1 MISLNIFLR
10 RVTKLATTT
19 KTGQKAPVS
28 GQYKPVGG
36 KTEVTLVKGK
46 TVPPTSSGA
55 TTFVLVDKTKHR
67 K

>member
-1 MISLNIFLR
+1 M
-10 RVTKLATTT
+10 ATTT

-36 KTEVTLVKGK
+36 KSEITLIKGK
-46 TVPPTSSGA
+46 TVPPTANGA
-55 TTFVLVDKTKHR
+55 TKFVLVDKTKHR

>member
-1 MISLNIFLR
+1 MA
-10 RVTKLATTT
+10 TKI

-28 GQYKPVGG
+28 GQYKPAGG
-36 KTEVTLVKGK
+36 KSEITLVKGK
-46 TVPPTSSGA
+46 TVPPTPNGA